1 MGRQPYMLLIVAS
14 ALAGCGEN
22 ILIVRGNM
30 PGTEWIA
37 RQAASLN
44 GALFCDPVRDSELRA
59 VQVRKQNNNAPYVK
73 LVQRC
78 R

>member
-1 MGRQPYMLLIVAS
+1 MRRQTYLLLMVGS
-14 ALAGCGEN
+14 ALVGCGEN

-59 VQVRKQNNNAPYVK
+59 VQVRKQNNDAPHVT

>member
-1 MGRQPYMLLIVAS
+1 MGRQTYLLLMVAS

-22 ILIVRGNM
+22 VLIVRGNM

-37 RQAASLN
+37 RQVASLN
-44 GALFCDPVRDSELRA
+44 GAIFCDPIRRNELRA
-59 VQVRKQNNNAPYVK
+59 VQVHKQNNNAPDVT